1 MPCIFRNGLGDETW
15 FAEMIQVSGERT
27 ASVYEYEPAVMYW
40 PRPGR
45 NRICDVLKYKVT
57 PGAFPS
63 VLRQQHPTE
72 LLLISRWEQGTAHSS
87 GRREENSQSKKG
99 KKRAS
104 VRIHCFKRQSV
115 KKILHRGILA
125 VAQHSIL
132 VVRMLMR
139 TSLIPFSIGKMHLPP
154 AAPASPLGQRGD
166 HRVVLIQAHSA
177 PIDWI

>member
-1 MPCIFRNGLGDETW
+1 
-15 FAEMIQVSGERT
+15 MIQLSGERA
-27 ASVYEYEPAVMYW
+27 ASVYEYELAVMYW

-57 PGAFPS
+57 PDAFPS

-72 LLLISRWEQGTAHSS
+72 LHLIFRWEQGMAHSS
-87 GRREENSQSKKG
+87 GRGEENSQRKKG
-99 KKRAS
+99 KKKKKRAS

-132 VVRMLMR
+132 VVKMLMR
-139 TSLIPFSIGKMHLPP
+139 TSLIPFFIGKAHLPP

-166 HRVVLIQAHSA
+166 HRVVLSQAHSA
-177 PIDWI
+177 PIAWI